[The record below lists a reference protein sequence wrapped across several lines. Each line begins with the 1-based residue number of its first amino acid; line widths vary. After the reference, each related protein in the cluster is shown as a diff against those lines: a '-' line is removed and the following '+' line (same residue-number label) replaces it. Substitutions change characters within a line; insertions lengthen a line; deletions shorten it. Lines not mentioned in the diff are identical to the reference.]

1 MSHKVRQKSTDE
13 ILMGS
18 SKARKIFN
26 VCNYGLMIVMIIMAL
41 VPLWYIVCLSF
52 SSSTAV
58 DAGKVSLWPVDF
70 TLYAYK
76 FILQSKEFYMSF
88 FVTVARVLVGVPINL
103 FLIVLIAYPLSKTD
117 HQFPARKFYVWFF
130 VVTMFFSGGLIP
142 TFMVV
147 KYTHLMNSIWSL
159 VLPGAVNVFNML
171 ILLNFFR
178 ELPKELEES
187 ALIDGAGHMKIL
199 FKIFIPLAKPAL
211 ATLLLFCFVNHWNSW
226 FDGLMYIN
234 DTAKYPLQTYL
245 QGILTVPDLTSMTN
259 DQLAMWASTS
269 RKAANAA
276 QIVITT
282 LPVMIV
288 YPFLQKYYTKGLTL
302 GSVKG

>member
-1 MSHKVRQKSTDE
+1 MSQKVRQKSTDE

-103 FLIVLIAYPLSKTD
+103 LLIVLIAYPLSKTD

-147 KYTHLMNSIWSL
+147 KYTHLMDSIWAL